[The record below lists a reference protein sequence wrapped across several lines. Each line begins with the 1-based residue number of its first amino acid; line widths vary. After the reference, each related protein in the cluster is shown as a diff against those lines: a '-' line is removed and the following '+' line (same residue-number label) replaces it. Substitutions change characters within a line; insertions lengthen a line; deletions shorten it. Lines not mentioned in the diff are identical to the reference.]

1 MTTQELIEMSL
12 LDALALLDEPERE
25 AFDAAFNSASPQ
37 VQAHVR
43 REQTRL
49 SRVDLLLPDVSPPAG
64 LRAAVLEAVR
74 RAMAQPEVLASLPSD
89 LSAGGRASR
98 VWRAISIGL
107 ATAATVLGGTTLYL
121 RAQYQEL
128 NRSLQGDSIL
138 ADLQKKFG
146 GRFVNDVLFDSD
158 TQRVVF
164 RPQGEFKGEAAFF
177 TNPEWNDKAR
187 FFCKNVQTPPGK
199 VYRLA
204 LLDEQGNIVDTLA
217 DITSDGQLFQPR
229 DVEFKYRQAAS
240 FAIVD
245 ADDAVL
251 SRGELRPGA

>member
-1 MTTQELIEMSL
+1 MTTQELIENSL
-12 LDALALLDEPERE
+12 LDALALLEEPERE
-25 AFDAAFNSASPQ
+25 AFEAALRAAPPH

-74 RAMAQPEVLASLPSD
+74 RAMAEPAVLAALPSD

-98 VWRAISIGL
+98 LWRALSIGL

-121 RAQYQEL
+121 RGQYQEL
-128 NRSLQGDSIL
+128 NRTLQGDSIL
-138 ADLQKKFG
+138 ADLNKKFG
-146 GRFVNDVLFDSD
+146 GRFVDDVLFDAD

-164 RPQGEFKGEAAFF
+164 RPQDGFKGEAVFF
-177 TNPEWNDKAR
+177 TNPDWNNRAR

-204 LLDEQGNIVDTLA
+204 LLDEQGNILETLA
-217 DITSDGQLFQPR
+217 DITSDGQLFQPK
-229 DVEFKYRQAAS
+229 DVNFAYTSSAR

-245 ADDAVL
+245 PEKVVL
-251 SRGELRPGA
+251 SRGELRPGV